1 MRRGLGGTR
10 GDERAVSASVGV
22 VLIVAITLMGAT
34 AVVTLGSTAI
44 GDTQQAADV
53 QRGEHVMTQFASKAA
68 MAALGDTGSQSMS
81 TGDTQGTIS
90 VTEETGRMQVYHVNA
105 SGNGDVDQIANS
117 TLGEVTHRNG
127 DRVTTYQ
134 GGGVWSKR
142 GDDPAQMVSPP
153 EFHYRGQTL
162 TLPIVS
168 VAAGETAAASGS
180 SRIRVE
186 GGDTTRVFPD
196 PDADADDETAGNP
209 VENGTVVVVVE
220 SEYHEGW
227 RGYFEDRT
235 DGRVVPTEDIP
246 TERIPEDVLDDVDP
260 EKTVV
265 LELETAG
272 TGGSFDLP
280 GSGERI
286 PVDGFTER
294 EALEGFT
301 TTFDVNQPNQGWVS
315 FHGKSGDQYFET
327 VLQFDNGQG
336 ASTPICEAN
345 FDARMLYTDGDVAHH
360 WKLADSSGET
370 GGDFATCEN
379 EMLRID
385 FLATEEFTYVEEDPG
400 SRVEYQDVW
409 GGDYTDPAEIN
420 TTDDTVEKSFDEEM
434 APDAF
439 VPDYLERLGPSF
451 ELQATWGRDKG
462 KGKGNGGTGGNSM
475 DIDDDSTVTFEYDRT
490 GEGRYVTYLHVTDN
504 TVTVEFA

>member
-10 GDERAVSASVGV
+10 KDERAVSASVGV

-68 MAALGDTGSQSMS
+68 MAALGDTGSQSMT

-105 SGNGDVDQIANS
+105 SGDGNVGDPIANS
-117 TLGEVTHRNG
+117 TLGEVTHRND
-127 DRVTTYQ
+127 DRTTTYQ

-142 GDDPAQMVSPP
+142 GENPARMVSPP

-180 SRIRVE
+180 SQIRVE
-186 GGDTTRVFPD
+186 GGDTIPSNGT
-196 PDADADDETAGNP
+196 ADNP

-227 RGYFEDRT
+227 REYFEDRT
-235 DGRVVPTEDIP
+235 DGRVVETEDIP
-246 TERIPEDVLDDVDP
+246 AEWESDLYYDDP

-294 EALEGFT
+294 EALEEFS

-360 WKLADSSGET
+360 WKLADTSGKT

-409 GGDYTDPAEIN
+409 GGDYTEPAEIN
-420 TTDDTVEKSFDEEM
+420 TTADTVEKNLGDAM

-462 KGKGNGGTGGNSM
+462 NGNGNGGTGGNSM

-504 TVTVEFA
+504 TVTVEFG